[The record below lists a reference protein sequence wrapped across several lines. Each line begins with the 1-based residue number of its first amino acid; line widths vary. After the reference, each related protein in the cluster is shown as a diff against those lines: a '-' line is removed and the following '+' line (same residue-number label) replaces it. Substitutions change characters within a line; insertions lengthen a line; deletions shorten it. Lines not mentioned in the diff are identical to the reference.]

1 MYIYVLYLLLS
12 YLNAV
17 SSPQPNH
24 LLVILIIADI
34 IANRIKISRNL
45 EIYFKATLYHKF
57 HSTSN

>member
-17 SSPQPNH
+17 SSPQPYH
-24 LLVILIIADI
+24 LLLILIIADI

-45 EIYFKATLYHKF
+45 EIYF
-57 HSTSN
+57 